1 LGAIPYIES
10 KGDKVMRKQN
20 ESVLLL
26 CVLLS
31 VWLSACAPASTPI
44 PPTIT
49 AVPTTPISPTITAV
63 PTTPIPPT
71 ITAVPTT
78 PIPPT
83 ITPGGPFPTGSYKA
97 VIPHDVSDLVF
108 LEDGTFTRLL
118 RTENYLIPG
127 HYEVTG
133 DKIVL
138 NEDRGTP
145 CFGYPGTYTWS
156 FDGKTLTL
164 KVVEDN
170 CDFPRGSN
178 LSRSWTKQP

>member
-1 LGAIPYIES
+1 M
-10 KGDKVMRKQN
+10 KKQN
-20 ESVLLL
+20 ESVFLLF
-26 CVLLS
+26 VLLS

-44 PPTIT
+44 LPTIT
-49 AVPTTPISPTITAV
+49 AVPTT
-63 PTTPIPPT
+63 TPIPPT
-71 ITAVPTT
+71 TTAVPTTT

-97 VIPHDVSDLVF
+97 ANPVDVTDLVF

-118 RTENYLIPG
+118 ASENYLITG
-127 HYEVTG
+127 TYEVTG

-138 NEDRGTP
+138 NEDRPMP
-145 CFGYPGTYTWS
+145 CFGSPGTYTWS

-170 CDFPRGSN
+170 CEFPRRVN
-178 LSRSWTKQP
+178 LSRNWTKQP

>member
-1 LGAIPYIES
+1 M
-10 KGDKVMRKQN
+10 KKQN
-20 ESVLLL
+20 ESVFLLF
-26 CVLLS
+26 VLLS

-49 AVPTTPISPTITAV
+49 AVPTT
-63 PTTPIPPT
+63 TPIPPT
-71 ITAVPTT
+71 ITAVPTTT

-97 VIPHDVSDLVF
+97 VAPVDVTDLVF

-118 RTENYLIPG
+118 RSENYLITG
-127 HYEVTG
+127 TYEVTG

-138 NEDRGTP
+138 NEDRSMP
-145 CFGYPGTYTWS
+145 CFGSPGTYTWS

-170 CDFPRGSN
+170 CFFPRPRN
-178 LSRSWTKQP
+178 LSRIWTKQP